1 MKKIQ
6 TSIILSLF
14 VIGVVSCKKTQNSS
28 PAATNGVTTDMAATI
43 SSGSLAANS
52 SGMTTNLNDIATNS
66 LLTVNQACGTT
77 LTDTMTK
84 SGTLNGVTY
93 DYFLKYTHMLDCN
106 HLNQNDNIVYNL
118 AFHGHYDSATMS
130 SLDSGTST
138 FTIAGFTPVAT
149 AFYINGEYKR
159 TSTFKMKTGDKVS
172 GTSKMDI
179 VVTNL
184 TLTKPAKTIS
194 GGGGTIALTITV
206 PKGTSNYNAPLTFKG
221 DGTATATINGTKYS
235 IDLATGVVTT
245 Q

>member
-6 TSIILSLF
+6 TSIILLF

-28 PAATNGVTTDMAATI
+28 PVATNGVTTDMAATI

-84 SGTLNGVTY
+84 LGTLNGVTY
-93 DYFLKYTHMLDCN
+93 NYFLKYTHMLDCN
-106 HLNQNDNIVYNL
+106 HLSQNDNIVYNL
-118 AFHGHYDSATMS
+118 AFNGHYDSATMS
-130 SLDSGTST
+130 SLDTGTST
-138 FTIAGFTPVAT
+138 FTVAGFTPVAT
-149 AFYINGEYKR
+149 AFVINGEYKR
-159 TSTFKMKTGDKVS
+159 TSAFTMKTGDKVS

-179 VVTNL
+179 VATNL

-194 GGGGTIALTITV
+194 GGGTIALTITV
-206 PKGTSNYNAPLTFKG
+206 PKGTSNYTAPLTFNG
-221 DGTATATINGTKYS
+221 NGTATATLNGTKYS